1 VAGTSTPRSVRR
13 DLDPDMLAA
22 LEDQRRFLLDSL
34 RDLEREH
41 DAGDIDDTD
50 YEALKDDYTARAAN
64 VIRAIETRQARIT
77 ENRPRR
83 SPVVL
88 AAAVV
93 GVLVFAVV
101 LGVVVM
107 QASGQRGAGDTA
119 TGDVR
124 MTSRQRLLDAQSKWT
139 TDPQGALEIYDEV
152 LEDDPSNVEA
162 MTYRGWLVRNVGAQ
176 ASGADRDALW
186 ASALRSL
193 DEAVA
198 TDPEYPDARVFRA
211 SLRLDLGDAAGAD
224 ADLDALVEGSVPEMM
239 VSRVDELRR
248 AVDAALGTTPG
259 PSSEGGSAPG

>member
-1 VAGTSTPRSVRR
+1 MAGTSATRSVRR
-13 DLDPDMLAA
+13 DLDPDTLAA

-41 DAGDIDDTD
+41 DAGDIDDAD
-50 YEALKDDYTARAAN
+50 YEALKDDYTARAAA

-77 ENRPRR
+77 ENRRRR

-88 AAAVV
+88 VAAVV
-93 GVLVFAVV
+93 GVLVFAVL

-107 QASGQRGAGDTA
+107 QASGQRGANDTA
-119 TGDVR
+119 TGDMR
-124 MTSRQRLLDAQSKWT
+124 MTSRQLLLDAQSKWT
-139 TDPQGALEIYDEV
+139 TDPQGALEIYDQV

-176 ASGADRDALW
+176 ATGSDRDALW

-198 TDPEYPDARVFRA
+198 TDPEYADARVFRA
-211 SLRLDLGDAAGAD
+211 SLRLDLGDAAGAEE
-224 ADLDALVEGSVPEMM
+224 DLDALDEASIPEMM
-239 VSRVDELRR
+239 SSRVDALRQE
-248 AVDAALGTTPG
+248 VDAALATTPD
-259 PSSEGGSAPG
+259 PSSEGGTAPG